1 MCVKLVD
8 WILHLGEHDQLEM
21 RELHDSLA
29 DLHVTARRV
38 SRSINGDK
46 KKKGN

>member
-1 MCVKLVD
+1 M
-8 WILHLGEHDQLEM
+8 LHLFIGFCILGEHDQLEM
-21 RELHDSLA
+21 RELHESLP